1 MLSQHLESWDDR
13 AQRARRPE
21 LEPGAI
27 EILSKLFLIS
37 WLHRFIVAF
46 SPFFYSA
53 KPSPRMRL

>member
-1 MLSQHLESWDDR
+1 MLSQHLESGDDR

-37 WLHRFIVAF
+37 WLHKFIVAF
-46 SPFFYSA
+46 SPLFYSA
-53 KPSPRMRL
+53 KTSPRMRL

>member
-27 EILSKLFLIS
+27 DIFK
-37 WLHRFIVAF
+37 
-46 SPFFYSA
+46 
-53 KPSPRMRL
+53 

>member
-1 MLSQHLESWDDR
+1 MLSQHLESRDDQ

-27 EILSKLFLIS
+27 EVLSKLFLIS

-46 SPFFYSA
+46 SPFFCSA
-53 KPSPRMRL
+53 KTSPRMRL